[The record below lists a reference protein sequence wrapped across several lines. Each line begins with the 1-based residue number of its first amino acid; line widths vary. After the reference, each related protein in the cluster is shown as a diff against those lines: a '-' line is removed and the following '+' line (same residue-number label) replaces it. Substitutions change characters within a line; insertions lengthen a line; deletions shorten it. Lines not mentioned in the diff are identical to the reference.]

1 MGIYSIIYNNLCNE
15 KCQLKELYK
24 SGSGLHRH
32 HIIPRHMGGSDDE
45 SNFTYLTIREHII
58 AHFLLWKIHKNIN
71 DLRSMKM
78 LGAELTVEQRKVV
91 GIYCRDNKIGFHR
104 ATKEQRKEWQLKGIE
119 SQKLSS
125 DTNSWYW
132 WSTEEGQKK
141 RASMGGSVGSASQIK
156 NKQGIHTSDLEKRN
170 EWASLGGKSHK
181 GKRCMYIP
189 GETTFK
195 RVKPEDIESFLN
207 KGYIFGSPY
216 KGKNQYTK
224 SSF

>member
-24 SGSGLHRH
+24 PGSGLHRH

-45 SNFTYLTIREHII
+45 SNFTYLTVKEHII

-78 LGAELTVEQRKVV
+78 LGAELTLEQRRAV
-91 GIYCRDNKIGFHR
+91 GIYCRDNKIGFHG
-104 ATKEQRKEWQLKGIE
+104 APKDKRKQWAAKGVE
-119 SQKLSS
+119 SQKISG
-125 DTNSWYW
+125 DINSFYW
-132 WSTEEGQKK
+132 WSTEEGRKK
-141 RASMGGSVGSASQIK
+141 RASMGGAAGALSQIK
-156 NKQGIHTSDLEKRN
+156 NKHGIHTADLEKRN
-170 EWASLGGKSHK
+170 EWASLGGKAHK
-181 GKRCMYIP
+181 DKRCMYIP

-195 RVKPEDIESFLN
+195 RVKSEDIESFLS

-224 SSF
+224 